1 MLNTCVI
8 MGRLGQD
15 PELKTTQS
23 GVAVTSFSVAVQ
35 RDRKPQGGDYI
46 SDWIDCVA
54 WRGTAEFICKY
65 FGKGRMIALCGSL
78 QTRTWEDKN
87 GSKHKAVELVA
98 DKASFCGDKQEE
110 REHQSPPA
118 AFQQPIAPQSG
129 FDDLEILSP
138 DDLPF

>member
-1 MLNTCVI
+1 MLNTCII

-35 RDRKPQGGDYI
+35 RDRKPKGGDYI

-65 FGKGRMIALCGSL
+65 FGKGRMIALSGSL

-87 GSKHKAVELVA
+87 GSKHKAMELVA

-110 REHQSPPA
+110 REPQSPPA
-118 AFQQPIAPQSG
+118 AFQQPSTQQDAL
-129 FDDLEILSP
+129 DELETLSP

>member
-54 WRGTAEFICKY
+54 WRGTAEFICKW
-65 FGKGRMIALCGSL
+65 FSKGRVAVAAGRM
-78 QTRTWEDKN
+78 QTRTWKDRHDQSRKSTELQ
-87 GSKHKAVELVA
+87 VESMYFA
-98 DKASFCGDKQEE
+98 DSRKD
-110 REHQSPPA
+110 A
-118 AFQQPIAPQSG
+118 AADVPLA
-129 FDDLEILSP
+129 D
-138 DDLPF
+138 DDLPGAWTELSGSEPLPFL

>member
-78 QTRTWEDKN
+78 QTRAWEDKN

-98 DKASFCGDKQEE
+98 DKVSFCGDKQEGKE
-110 REHQSPPA
+110 PPA
-118 AFQQPIAPQSG
+118 QPTSLQQPITQQDA
-129 FDDLEILSP
+129 FDELESLGP